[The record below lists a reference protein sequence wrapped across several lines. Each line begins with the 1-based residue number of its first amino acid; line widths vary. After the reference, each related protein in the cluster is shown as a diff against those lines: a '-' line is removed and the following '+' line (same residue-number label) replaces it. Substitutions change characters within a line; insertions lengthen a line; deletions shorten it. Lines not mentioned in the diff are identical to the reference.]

1 MRLCPA
7 NAADAQNLVN
17 FLWLGL
23 VNEPDAPTFP
33 DLSQWCAT
41 SGVEMAFCALRRS
54 FLTMALCLLLG
65 SLAYARDDGFAEP
78 LRATSFAMAGDAVAQ
93 NVEMTFSADPQLN
106 WFLLRGPHRLVLD
119 VASTRFLFEPGS
131 LGPNRMIESVR
142 FGDVGEGRSRI
153 ILAMK
158 KPFAVELVDDAKDG
172 AHRLQ
177 ISVKASTAE
186 DFDSTLMDQK
196 LSTGS
201 TAVATADS
209 EKQRF
214 TIVLDP
220 GHGGIDGGAQGVGGT
235 AEKSVTLT
243 FAEELKAKL
252 DKLGKFETI
261 LTRADDR
268 FIRLDERVKFAR
280 TKQADLFVS
289 IHADTIRYKGVRGAT
304 VYTVS
309 DEASDAEAA
318 ELADRENLA
327 DHVAGMEFEEENP
340 DVADILV
347 ELVRRETHVF
357 SISFARSLVQKLSS
371 VTGMIKNPHRH
382 AGFRVLRA
390 PDVPS
395 VLLELGYLSNPK
407 DEAQILNPEWR
418 NATADSVVTAI
429 EAFAG
434 ARISN
439 NR

>member
-1 MRLCPA
+1 
-7 NAADAQNLVN
+7 
-17 FLWLGL
+17 
-23 VNEPDAPTFP
+23 
-33 DLSQWCAT
+33 
-41 SGVEMAFCALRRS
+41 MAFCALRRS
-54 FLTMALCLLLG
+54 FLTMILCLLLG
-65 SLAYARDDGFAEP
+65 TAAFARDDEGTAP
-78 LRATSFAMAGDAVAQ
+78 LRATAFEMTGDGLAQ
-93 NVEMTFSADPQLN
+93 NVQMTFSADPQLN

-119 VASTRFLFEPGS
+119 VETARFLFEPDA
-131 LGPNRMIESVR
+131 LAPNQMIESVR

-153 ILAMK
+153 ILALK
-158 KPFAVELVDDAKDG
+158 KPFAVELVDDAADG

-177 ISVKASTAE
+177 IGLKAATAK
-186 DFDSTLMDQK
+186 DFDQALADQK
-196 LSTGS
+196 LATSSTTVAAGASGS
-201 TAVATADS
+201 Q
-209 EKQRF
+209 KQKF

-220 GHGGIDGGAQGVGGT
+220 GHGGIDGGAKGVGGT
-235 AEKSVTLT
+235 AEKAVTLA
-243 FAEELKAKL
+243 FAEELKARL
-252 DKLGKFETI
+252 DQSGNLETI
-261 LTRADDR
+261 LTRTDDR
-268 FIRLDERVKFAR
+268 FIRLDERVTFAR
-280 TKQADLFVS
+280 GRQADLFVS

-327 DHVAGMEFEEENP
+327 DQVAGIEIEEQNP

-357 SISFARSLVQKLSS
+357 SVTFARALVEKLSS

-418 NATADSVVTAI
+418 AATAESVAIAI